1 VLDHLIDQVF
11 RRESGRVLA
20 SLIRSTGDFELAED
34 ALQEACARATATWP
48 RDGLP
53 ERPGAWLTTVAR
65 RCAVDLVRRRRA
77 PPLWVPEVPERET
90 ASGEPS
96 EDPADIS
103 GVEDD
108 RLRLLFTCCHPSL
121 AQPAQVALA
130 LRTLCGL
137 STREIAR
144 AFVEPEATTAQRLV
158 RAKRKIRDAAI
169 PYEVPRRDVFSERLE
184 AVQAVVYLVFNEGY
198 ASTEQHGL
206 MRPDLSAEAIRLGR
220 LLVELLP
227 EELEAQGLLALMLLH
242 DARREARLG
251 PDGALVP
258 LEEQDRARWDRAAIR
273 EGTAL
278 LDAALAERRPGPYQ
292 VQAAIAAL
300 HGGAAR
306 AEETD
311 WRQIAGLYGALLRYL
326 PTPVVE
332 LNAAVAVA
340 MAEGPE
346 EGLAWMDRLSTREE
360 LAGYHLLPAARADLL
375 RRAGR
380 VEEAR
385 LAYASALALV
395 RNPAERVYLERRL
408 KALGER
414 GKPPT
419 RPARPNTAPLETPGT
434 SSE

>member
-1 VLDHLIDQVF
+1 VLDRLIDQVF
-11 RRESGRVLA
+11 RREGARVLA

-34 ALQEACARATATWP
+34 ALQEACTRAAQSWP
-48 RDGLP
+48 EDGLP

-65 RCAVDLVRRRRA
+65 RCAVDLLRRPRA
-77 PPLWVPEVPERET
+77 MPSWMSQLPQQELVAAEPEEN
-90 ASGEPS
+90 
-96 EDPADIS
+96 PAAIS

-108 RLRLLFTCCHPSL
+108 RLRLLFTCCHPAL
-121 AQPAQVALA
+121 AQPAQVTLA

-144 AFVEPEATTAQRLV
+144 AFVESDATTAQRLV
-158 RAKRKIRDAAI
+158 RTKRKIRDARI
-169 PYEVPRRDVFSERLE
+169 PYEVPEPDAFPERLE

-206 MRPDLSAEAIRLGR
+206 MRPDLCVEAIRLGR

-227 EELEAQGLLALMLLH
+227 DDAESRGLLALMLLH

-251 PDGALVP
+251 ADGTLVP
-258 LEEQDRARWDRAAIR
+258 LEEQDRARWDVTAIG

-278 LDAALAERRPGPYQ
+278 LDAAVAERRPGPYQ

-300 HGGAAR
+300 HAGAAR
-306 AEETD
+306 AEQTD
-311 WRQIAGLYGALLRYL
+311 WAQISFLYGALLRYL

-332 LNAAVAVA
+332 LNAAVALA

-346 EGLAWMDRLSTREE
+346 EGLAWMERLATREE
-360 LAGYHLLPAARADLL
+360 LSGYHLLPAARADLL

-380 VEEAR
+380 LDEAR
-385 LAYASALALV
+385 AAYGAALALV
-395 RNPAERVYLERRL
+395 RNPAERAYLERRL
-408 KALGER
+408 AALDTPHKSG
-414 GKPPT
+414 
-419 RPARPNTAPLETPGT
+419 PADGPSTEPLETAGT
-434 SSE
+434 SRE